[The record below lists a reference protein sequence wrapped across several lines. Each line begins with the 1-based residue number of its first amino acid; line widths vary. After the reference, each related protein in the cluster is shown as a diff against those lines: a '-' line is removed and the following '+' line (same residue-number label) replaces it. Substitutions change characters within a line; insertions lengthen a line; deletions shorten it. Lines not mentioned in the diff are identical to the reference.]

1 MIPRSSLPRRVAGAA
16 ATALVLTAFAPGPRA
31 EAGPRGDTAAPAC
44 VHTYPGWRYTTV
56 VNDCDT
62 VVHVTVDYADGRSVP
77 CRTLA
82 PHDIAT
88 FPGYGPELDHVT
100 GTRECV
106 PGTARAAGP
115 ARLTG

>member
-1 MIPRSSLPRRVAGAA
+1 MTPRRFSPRRVAVAA
-16 ATALVLTAFAPGPRA
+16 MAALVLTGFAPGGQA
-31 EAGPRGDTAAPAC
+31 EADQREGTAAPAC

-62 VVHVTVDYADGRSVP
+62 AVHVTVDYADARPVP

-82 PHDIAT
+82 PLDVAT
-88 FPGYGPELDHVT
+88 FPGYGPELNHVT

-106 PGTARAAGP
+106 PAAS
-115 ARLTG
+115 A